1 MRTPLNSRLA
11 LAVVALL
18 GLTGAAAHAQ
28 IGETYYIPLPS
39 TQVKIWA
46 DTQTNLAENDIL
58 RVGIALTVTAPEFWL
73 YFLGALF
80 IAVTLFL
87 PNGVVG
93 LVKKLTGGRKP

>member
-46 DTQTNLAENDIL
+46 DTQTVRVSLRLNQAE
-58 RVGIALTVTAPEFWL
+58 EQ
-73 YFLGALF
+73 
-80 IAVTLFL
+80 
-87 PNGVVG
+87 
-93 LVKKLTGGRKP
+93 